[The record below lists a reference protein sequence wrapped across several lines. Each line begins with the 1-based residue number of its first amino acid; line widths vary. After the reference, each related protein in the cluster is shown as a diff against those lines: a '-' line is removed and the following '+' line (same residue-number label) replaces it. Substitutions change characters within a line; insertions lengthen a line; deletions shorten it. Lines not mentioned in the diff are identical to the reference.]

1 MLRFLP
7 SPVRGTINLVLLILN
22 TLWWCTPLFI
32 ASLVKL
38 LLPFAAVRRVI
49 DPLLNT
55 IAGRWIAGNG
65 LWMRLVQRSDW
76 DVAGLE
82 RFSRDGWYLVTCN
95 HQSWADIFVLQRLLN
110 GRIPMLKFF
119 LKQELIWVPVIGLAW
134 WALDFPF
141 MRRHGDK
148 ALLKHPE
155 KRLDDIEATRRACA
169 KFALVPTSVM
179 NFVEGTR
186 FTPAKHAAQR
196 STFRHLL
203 KPKAG
208 GLALAL
214 SALGERFDSH
224 ADFTI
229 VYPDG
234 VPTFWHFLCGDV
246 GRIIVR
252 AERRP
257 IPIEFC
263 HGDYAG
269 DPKFRKSLQR
279 WLLAMWREKDETI
292 DALLQGRA
300 PAARRAAIDVASI
313 RPHTRPQLAE
323 PTRPSVE

>member
-1 MLRFLP
+1 MLHFLP
-7 SPVRGTINLVLLILN
+7 AWLRGVIAVVLLALN
-22 TLWWCTPLFI
+22 TLFWCVPLF
-32 ASLVKL
+32 ALALLKL
-38 LLPFAAVRRVI
+38 ALPFTAVRRAI
-49 DPLLNT
+49 DPLLNA

-65 LWMRLVQRSDW
+65 QWMRLVQRGEW

-82 RFSRDGWYLVTCN
+82 PFTPNSWYLVTSN

-141 MRRHGDK
+141 MRRHSD
-148 ALLKHPE
+148 AYLLKHPE
-155 KRLDDIEATRRACA
+155 KRLEDIETTRRACA

-186 FTPAKHAAQR
+186 FTPAKREAQR
-196 STFRHLL
+196 SSFRNLL

-214 SALGERFDSH
+214 NALGERFDSH
-224 ADFTI
+224 ADMTI

-234 VPTFWHFLCGDV
+234 IPSFWQFVSGEA
-246 GRIIVR
+246 GRIVVR

-257 IPIEFC
+257 IPAWLC
-263 HGDYAG
+263 QGDYAG
-269 DPKFRKSLQR
+269 DPMFRKALQR
-279 WLLAMWREKDETI
+279 WLLDLWHQKDDQI
-292 DALLQGRA
+292 DALLRELGG
-300 PAARRAAIDVASI
+300 ISGDSL
-313 RPHTRPQLAE
+313 PQCTVRSNVNL
-323 PTRPSVE
+323 PFT